1 MIGALAF
8 LVYLTVAAL
17 SGLGQTTTAE
27 ALGNAWGKKASAKP
41 TKIYLCLC
49 TTVPTASSK
58 GSTIVE
64 ATGATGYLRVEVP
77 VASIA
82 EAVAGATSTIETSAE
97 IVSGAISGGS
107 ATVIGFAVIADAAT
121 VGEEGRM
128 VAWGTCTSVVIS
140 ATQQPWKVAAKGLK
154 AELTS

>member
-1 MIGALAF
+1 MILVVALLAYLLSSAF
-8 LVYLTVAAL
+8 

-27 ALGNAWGKKASAKP
+27 ALGNAWGKKASSKP

-49 TTVPTASSK
+49 TAVPTVSSK
-58 GSTIVE
+58 GSTLTE
-64 ATGATGYLRVEVP
+64 ATGATGYLRLEVP

-82 EAVAGATSTIETSAE
+82 EAAAGATSVIETSAE
-97 IVSGAISGGS
+97 LVSGAITAGS
-107 ATVIGFAVIADAAT
+107 ATVIGWALVADAPT
-121 VGEEGRM
+121 VGEEGR
-128 VAWGTCTSVVIS
+128 VVSWGTCTSVVIS